1 MIASLRGTVINIG
14 LSSAVIE
21 CHGVG
26 YEVIT
31 TPNTLSRLVRGEEA
45 LLLTT
50 MVVREDAMKLYGFID
65 NESREMFAVLQT
77 VSGLGPR
84 LALACE
90 SVLSP
95 LEIAQAISG
104 GDSKTLQRVPGVGKR
119 MADRLIVEL
128 KDKVAAFSAGVVE
141 DNTGQGVI
149 SAGNDVASAVVVEQ
163 VSQALVGLGF
173 SEKQSDDAVTFVLAA
188 DPTLDTSGA
197 LRAALAKLSGK

>member
-21 CHGVG
+21 CNGVG
-26 YEVIT
+26 YEVVT
-31 TPNTLSRLVRGEEA
+31 TPNTLSQLVRGEEA
-45 LLLTT
+45 LVLTT

-65 NESREMFAVLQT
+65 NESREMFSVLQT

-95 LEIAQAISG
+95 LEISQAITNA
-104 GDSKTLQRVPGVGKR
+104 DAKTLQRVPGVGKR

-128 KDKVAAFSAGVVE
+128 KGKVAAFAAGVVDE
-141 DNTGQGVI
+141 GGEQI
-149 SAGNDVASAVVVEQ
+149 SLPNANIASEVVVEQ

-173 SEKQSDDAVTFVLAA
+173 SEKQADDAVSFVLAA
-188 DPTLDTSGA
+188 DPSLDTSGA

>member
-1 MIASLRGTVINIG
+1 MIASLRGIVINIG

-21 CHGVG
+21 CQGVG

-84 LALACE
+84 LALACQ
-90 SVLSP
+90 SVFSP
-95 LEIAQAISG
+95 VEISQAITA
-104 GDSKTLQRVPGVGKR
+104 GDAKTLQRIPGVGKR

-141 DNTGQGVI
+141 PDDGQQTLPTA
-149 SAGNDVASAVVVEQ
+149 SVASVVVVDQ
-163 VSQALVGLGF
+163 VTQALVGLGF
-173 SEKQSDDAVTFVLAA
+173 SEKQSEGAVNAVLSA

>member
-21 CHGVG
+21 CNGVG
-26 YEVIT
+26 YEVVT
-31 TPNTLSRLVRGEEA
+31 TPNTLSQLVRGEEA
-45 LLLTT
+45 LVLTT

-65 NESREMFAVLQT
+65 NESREMFSVLQT

-95 LEIAQAISG
+95 LEISQAITNA
-104 GDSKTLQRVPGVGKR
+104 DAKTLQRVPGVGKR

-128 KDKVAAFSAGVVE
+128 KGKVATFAAGVVDE
-141 DNTGQGVI
+141 AGEQI
-149 SAGNDVASAVVVEQ
+149 SLPNANIASEVVVEQ

-173 SEKQSDDAVTFVLAA
+173 SEKQSDDAVSFVLAA

>member
-21 CHGVG
+21 CNGVG
-26 YEVIT
+26 YEVVT
-31 TPNTLSRLVRGEEA
+31 TPNTLSQLVRGEEA
-45 LLLTT
+45 LVLTT

-65 NESREMFAVLQT
+65 NESREMFSVLQT

-95 LEIAQAISG
+95 LEISQAITNA
-104 GDSKTLQRVPGVGKR
+104 DAKTLQRVPGVGKR

-128 KDKVAAFSAGVVE
+128 KGKVAAFAAGVVDE
-141 DNTGQGVI
+141 GGEQI
-149 SAGNDVASAVVVEQ
+149 SLPNASIASEVVVEQ

-173 SEKQSDDAVTFVLAA
+173 SEKQSDDAVSFVLAA
-188 DPTLDTSGA
+188 DPSLDTSGA

>member
-21 CHGVG
+21 CQGVG
-26 YEVIT
+26 YEVTT
-31 TPNTLSRLVRGEEA
+31 TPNTLSRLIRGEEA
-45 LLLTT
+45 LILTT

-95 LEIAQAISG
+95 LEIAQAIG
-104 GDSKTLQRVPGVGKR
+104 NGDSKTLQRVPGVGKR

-128 KDKVAAFSAGVVE
+128 KDKVAAFSAGVV
-141 DNTGQGVI
+141 DPNQPQLSLGDAPVTSV
-149 SAGNDVASAVVVEQ
+149 VVVEQ
-163 VSQALVGLGF
+163 VTQALIGLGF
-173 SEKQSDDAVTFVLAA
+173 SEKQSEEAVTFVLSV
-188 DPTLDTSGA
+188 DPGLDTSGA

>member
-21 CHGVG
+21 CNGVG
-26 YEVIT
+26 YEVVT
-31 TPNTLSRLVRGEEA
+31 TPNTLSQLVRGEEA
-45 LLLTT
+45 LVLTT

-65 NESREMFAVLQT
+65 NESREMFSVLQT

-95 LEIAQAISG
+95 LEISQAITNA
-104 GDSKTLQRVPGVGKR
+104 DAKALQRVPGVGKR

-128 KDKVAAFSAGVVE
+128 KGKVAAFAAGVVDE
-141 DNTGQGVI
+141 GGEQI
-149 SAGNDVASAVVVEQ
+149 SLPNANIASEVVVEQ

-173 SEKQSDDAVTFVLAA
+173 SEKQSDDAVSFVLAA
-188 DPTLDTSGA
+188 DPSLDTSGA

>member
-21 CHGVG
+21 CNGVG
-26 YEVIT
+26 YEVVT
-31 TPNTLSRLVRGEEA
+31 TPNTLSQLVRGEEA
-45 LLLTT
+45 LVLTT

-65 NESREMFAVLQT
+65 NESREMFSVLQT

-95 LEIAQAISG
+95 LEISQAITNA
-104 GDSKTLQRVPGVGKR
+104 DAKTLQRVPGVGKR

-128 KDKVAAFSAGVVE
+128 NGKVAAFAAGVVDE
-141 DNTGQGVI
+141 AGEQI
-149 SAGNDVASAVVVEQ
+149 SLPNANIASEVVVEQ

-173 SEKQSDDAVTFVLAA
+173 SEKQSDDAVSFVLAA
-188 DPTLDTSGA
+188 DPSLDTSGA

>member
-21 CHGVG
+21 CNGVG
-26 YEVIT
+26 YEVVT
-31 TPNTLSRLVRGEEA
+31 TPNTLSQLVRGEEA
-45 LLLTT
+45 LVLTT

-65 NESREMFAVLQT
+65 NESREMFTVLQT

-95 LEIAQAISG
+95 LEISQAITNA
-104 GDSKTLQRVPGVGKR
+104 DAKTLQRVPGVGKR

-128 KDKVAAFSAGVVE
+128 KGKVAAFAAGVVDE
-141 DNTGQGVI
+141 GGEQI
-149 SAGNDVASAVVVEQ
+149 SLPNANIASEVVVEQ

-173 SEKQSDDAVTFVLAA
+173 SEKQSDDAVSFVLAA
-188 DPTLDTSGA
+188 DPSLDTSGA

>member
-14 LSSAVIE
+14 LGSAVIE
-21 CHGVG
+21 CQGVG
-26 YEVIT
+26 YEVTT
-31 TPNTLSRLVRGEEA
+31 TPSTLSQLQRGEEA

-65 NESREMFAVLQT
+65 DQTREMFSLLQT
-77 VSGLGPR
+77 VTGLGPR

-95 LEIAQAISG
+95 IEISQAIAG

-119 MADRLIVEL
+119 MAERLIVEL
-128 KDKVAAFSAGVVE
+128 KDKVGAFTAGVVE
-141 DNTGQGVI
+141 SGGESAPVQGV
-149 SAGNDVASAVVVEQ
+149 APVVVIDQ
-163 VSQALVGLGF
+163 VTQALVGLGF
-173 SEKQSDDAVTFVLAA
+173 SEKQADDAVASVLSSN
-188 DPTLDTSGA
+188 PELDTSAA

>member
-1 MIASLRGTVINIG
+1 MIASLHGIVINIG

-21 CHGVG
+21 CQGVG

-84 LALACE
+84 LALACQ
-90 SVLSP
+90 SVFSP
-95 LEIAQAISG
+95 VEISQAITE
-104 GDSKTLQRVPGVGKR
+104 GDAKTLQRIPGVGKR

-141 DNTGQGVI
+141 ADDGQQTLPTA
-149 SAGNDVASAVVVEQ
+149 SVASVVVVDQ
-163 VSQALVGLGF
+163 VTQALVGLGF
-173 SEKQSDDAVTFVLAA
+173 SEKQSEGAVNAVLSA

>member
-21 CHGVG
+21 CNGVG
-26 YEVIT
+26 YEVVT
-31 TPNTLSRLVRGEEA
+31 TPNTLSQLVRGEEA
-45 LLLTT
+45 LVLTT

-65 NESREMFAVLQT
+65 NESREMFSVLQT

-95 LEIAQAISG
+95 LEISQAITNA
-104 GDSKTLQRVPGVGKR
+104 DAKTLQRVPGVGKR

-128 KDKVAAFSAGVVE
+128 KGKVAAFAAGAVDE
-141 DNTGQGVI
+141 AGEQI
-149 SAGNDVASAVVVEQ
+149 SLPNANIASEVVVEQ

-173 SEKQSDDAVTFVLAA
+173 SEKQSDDAVSFVLAA
-188 DPTLDTSGA
+188 DPSLDTSGA

>member
-21 CHGVG
+21 CQGVG
-26 YEVIT
+26 YEVTT
-31 TPNTLSRLVRGEEA
+31 TPNTLARLTRGEEA
-45 LLLTT
+45 LILTT

-95 LEIAQAISG
+95 LEISQAIAN

-128 KDKVAAFSAGVVE
+128 KDKVAAFSAGVV
-141 DNTGQGVI
+141 DPNQPQL
-149 SAGNDVASAVVVEQ
+149 SLSDSPVASVVVVEQ
-163 VSQALVGLGF
+163 VTQALIGLGF
-173 SEKQSDDAVTFVLAA
+173 SEKQSEEAVAFVLSV

>member
-21 CHGVG
+21 CNGVG
-26 YEVIT
+26 YEVVT
-31 TPNTLSRLVRGEEA
+31 TPNTLSQLVRGEEA
-45 LLLTT
+45 LVLTT

-65 NESREMFAVLQT
+65 NESREMFSVLQT

-95 LEIAQAISG
+95 LEISQAITNA
-104 GDSKTLQRVPGVGKR
+104 DAKTLQRVPGVGKR

-128 KDKVAAFSAGVVE
+128 KGKVAAFAAGVVDE
-141 DNTGQGVI
+141 GGEQI
-149 SAGNDVASAVVVEQ
+149 SLPNANIASEMVVEQ

-173 SEKQSDDAVTFVLAA
+173 SEKQSDDAVSFVLAA
-188 DPTLDTSGA
+188 DPSLDTSGA

>member
-21 CHGVG
+21 CNGVG
-26 YEVIT
+26 YEVVT
-31 TPNTLSRLVRGEEA
+31 TPNTLSQLVRGEEA
-45 LLLTT
+45 LVLTT

-65 NESREMFAVLQT
+65 NESREMFTVLQT

-95 LEIAQAISG
+95 LEISQAITNA
-104 GDSKTLQRVPGVGKR
+104 DAKTLQRVPGVGKR

-128 KDKVAAFSAGVVE
+128 KGKVAAFAAGVVDE
-141 DNTGQGVI
+141 GGEQI
-149 SAGNDVASAVVVEQ
+149 SLPNANIASEVVVEQ

-173 SEKQSDDAVTFVLAA
+173 SEKQSDDAVSFVLAA

>member
-21 CHGVG
+21 CNGVG
-26 YEVIT
+26 YEVVT
-31 TPNTLSRLVRGEEA
+31 TPNTLSQLVRGEEA
-45 LLLTT
+45 LVLTT

-65 NESREMFAVLQT
+65 NESREMFSVLQT

-95 LEIAQAISG
+95 LEISQAITNA
-104 GDSKTLQRVPGVGKR
+104 DAKTLQRVPGVGKR

-128 KDKVAAFSAGVVE
+128 KGKVATFAAGVVDE
-141 DNTGQGVI
+141 GGEQI
-149 SAGNDVASAVVVEQ
+149 SLPNANIASEVVVEQ

-173 SEKQSDDAVTFVLAA
+173 SEKQADDAVSFVLAA

>member
-1 MIASLRGTVINIG
+1 MIASLRGIVINIG

-21 CHGVG
+21 CQGVG

-84 LALACE
+84 LALACQ
-90 SVLSP
+90 SVFSP
-95 LEIAQAISG
+95 VEISQAITA
-104 GDSKTLQRVPGVGKR
+104 GDAKTLQRIPGVGKR

-141 DNTGQGVI
+141 ADDGQQTLPTA
-149 SAGNDVASAVVVEQ
+149 SVASVVVVDQ
-163 VSQALVGLGF
+163 VTQALVGLGF
-173 SEKQSDDAVTFVLAA
+173 SEKQSEGAVNAVLSA

>member
-21 CHGVG
+21 CNGVG
-26 YEVIT
+26 YEVVT
-31 TPNTLSRLVRGEEA
+31 TPNTLSQLVRGEEA
-45 LLLTT
+45 LVLTT

-65 NESREMFAVLQT
+65 NESREMFSVLQT

-90 SVLSP
+90 SVLSS
-95 LEIAQAISG
+95 LEISQAITNA
-104 GDSKTLQRVPGVGKR
+104 DAKTLQRVPGVGKR

-128 KDKVAAFSAGVVE
+128 KGKVAAFAAGVVDE
-141 DNTGQGVI
+141 GGEQI
-149 SAGNDVASAVVVEQ
+149 SLPNANIASEVVVEQ

-173 SEKQSDDAVTFVLAA
+173 SEKQSDDAVSFVLAA
-188 DPTLDTSGA
+188 DPSLDTSGA

>member
-1 MIASLRGTVINIG
+1 MIASLHGIVINIG

-21 CHGVG
+21 CQGVG

-84 LALACE
+84 LALACQ
-90 SVLSP
+90 SVFSP
-95 LEIAQAISG
+95 VEISQAITE
-104 GDSKTLQRVPGVGKR
+104 GDAKTLQRIPGVGKR

-141 DNTGQGVI
+141 ADDGQQTLPT
-149 SAGNDVASAVVVEQ
+149 ASVSSVVVVDQ
-163 VSQALVGLGF
+163 VTQALVGLGF
-173 SEKQSDDAVTFVLAA
+173 SEKQSEGAVNAVLSA

>member
-21 CHGVG
+21 CNGVG
-26 YEVIT
+26 YEVVT
-31 TPNTLSRLVRGEEA
+31 TPNTLSQLVRGEEA
-45 LLLTT
+45 LVLTT

-65 NESREMFAVLQT
+65 NESREMFSVLQT

-95 LEIAQAISG
+95 LEISQAITNA
-104 GDSKTLQRVPGVGKR
+104 DAKTLQRVPGVGKR

-128 KDKVAAFSAGVVE
+128 KGKVATFAAGVVDE
-141 DNTGQGVI
+141 AGEQI
-149 SAGNDVASAVVVEQ
+149 SLPNANIASEVVVEQ

-173 SEKQSDDAVTFVLAA
+173 SEKQSDDAVSFVLAA

-197 LRAALAKLSGK
+197 LRAALARLSGK

>member
-21 CHGVG
+21 CNGVG
-26 YEVIT
+26 YEVVT
-31 TPNTLSRLVRGEEA
+31 TPNTLSQLVRGEEA
-45 LLLTT
+45 LVLTT

-65 NESREMFAVLQT
+65 NESREMFSVLQT

-95 LEIAQAISG
+95 LEISQAITNA
-104 GDSKTLQRVPGVGKR
+104 DAKTLQRVPGVGKR

-128 KDKVAAFSAGVVE
+128 KGKVAAFAAGVVDE
-141 DNTGQGVI
+141 GGEQI
-149 SAGNDVASAVVVEQ
+149 SLPNANIASEVVVEQ

-173 SEKQSDDAVTFVLAA
+173 SEKQSDDAVSFVLAA

>member
-14 LSSAVIE
+14 LGSAVIE
-21 CHGVG
+21 CQGVG
-26 YEVIT
+26 YEVTT
-31 TPNTLSRLVRGEEA
+31 TPSTLAQLQRGEEA

-65 NESREMFAVLQT
+65 DQTREMFSLLQT
-77 VSGLGPR
+77 VTGLGPR

-95 LEIAQAISG
+95 IEISQAIAG

-119 MADRLIVEL
+119 MAERLIVEL
-128 KDKVAAFSAGVVE
+128 KDKVGAFTAGVVE
-141 DNTGQGVI
+141 SGGESAPVQGV
-149 SAGNDVASAVVVEQ
+149 APVVVIDQ
-163 VSQALVGLGF
+163 VTQALVGLGF
-173 SEKQSDDAVTFVLAA
+173 SEKQADDAVASVLSSN
-188 DPTLDTSGA
+188 PELDTSAA

>member
-21 CHGVG
+21 CNGVG
-26 YEVIT
+26 YEVVT
-31 TPNTLSRLVRGEEA
+31 TPNTLSQLVRGEEA
-45 LLLTT
+45 LVLTT

-65 NESREMFAVLQT
+65 NESREMFSVLQT

-95 LEIAQAISG
+95 LEISQAITNA
-104 GDSKTLQRVPGVGKR
+104 DAKTLQRVPGVGKR

-128 KDKVAAFSAGVVE
+128 KGKVTAFAAGVVDE
-141 DNTGQGVI
+141 AGEQI
-149 SAGNDVASAVVVEQ
+149 SLPNANIASEVVVEQ

-173 SEKQSDDAVTFVLAA
+173 SEKQSDDAVSFVLAA
-188 DPTLDTSGA
+188 DPSLDTSGA

>member
-21 CHGVG
+21 CNGVG
-26 YEVIT
+26 YEVVT
-31 TPNTLSRLVRGEEA
+31 TPNTLSQLVRGEEA
-45 LLLTT
+45 LVLTT

-65 NESREMFAVLQT
+65 NESREMFSVLQT

-95 LEIAQAISG
+95 LEISQAITNA
-104 GDSKTLQRVPGVGKR
+104 DAKALQRVPGVGKR

-128 KDKVAAFSAGVVE
+128 KGKVAAFAAGVVDE
-141 DNTGQGVI
+141 GGEQI
-149 SAGNDVASAVVVEQ
+149 SLPNANIASEVVVEQ

-173 SEKQSDDAVTFVLAA
+173 SEKQSDDAVSFVLAA
-188 DPTLDTSGA
+188 DPSLDTSGT

>member
-21 CHGVG
+21 CNGVG
-26 YEVIT
+26 YEVVT
-31 TPNTLSRLVRGEEA
+31 TPNTLSQLVRGEEA
-45 LLLTT
+45 LVLTT

-65 NESREMFAVLQT
+65 NESREMFSVLQT

-95 LEIAQAISG
+95 LEISQAITNA
-104 GDSKTLQRVPGVGKR
+104 DAKTLQRVPGVGKR

-128 KDKVAAFSAGVVE
+128 KGKVAAFAAGVVDE
-141 DNTGQGVI
+141 GGEQI
-149 SAGNDVASAVVVEQ
+149 SLPNANIASEVVVEQ

-173 SEKQSDDAVTFVLAA
+173 SEKQSDDAVSFVLAA
-188 DPTLDTSGA
+188 DPSLETSGA